1 MEFRNSDTGEVAL
14 TIDQAL
20 EQFCDSKQDCDYC
33 ELREPV
39 QQYKGT
45 RHPCHEYAR
54 ANQHEV
60 ARLMGYEVVEEN
72 PSVAIKNG
80 IQKISDAAKESA
92 KIIQDYLNEGRE
104 RDGDKCLSYEPK
116 RKSEFPARLR
126 KLREERRQSRAV
138 LAELCGLSR
147 GAIRYYERGERAPTM
162 DALIA
167 IADYF
172 EVSLDY
178 LTGRTNFR

>member
-1 MEFRNSDTGEVAL
+1 MLGANTLVNLEIITLCTVITYPRSDKEGSEMEINA
-14 TIDQAL
+14 
-20 EQFCDSKQDCDYC
+20 Y
-33 ELREPV
+33 PM
-39 QQYKGT
+39 
-45 RHPCHEYAR
+45 
-54 ANQHEV
+54 NQ
-60 ARLMGYEVVEEN
+60 
-72 PSVAIKNG
+72 
-80 IQKISDAAKESA
+80 
-92 KIIQDYLNEGRE
+92 NE
-104 RDGDKCLSYEPK
+104 
-116 RKSEFPARLR
+116 KSEFPARLR

>member
-1 MEFRNSDTGEVAL
+1 MGGTLWRKIDVPGANITGQSIVHPRKGQEFA
-14 TIDQAL
+14 TICWTTSA
-20 EQFCDSKQDCDYC
+20 EGSEMVTSAY
-33 ELREPV
+33 PM
-39 QQYKGT
+39 
-45 RHPCHEYAR
+45 
-54 ANQHEV
+54 NQ
-60 ARLMGYEVVEEN
+60 
-72 PSVAIKNG
+72 
-80 IQKISDAAKESA
+80 
-92 KIIQDYLNEGRE
+92 NE
-104 RDGDKCLSYEPK
+104 
-116 RKSEFPARLR
+116 KSEFPARLR
-126 KLREERRQSRAV
+126 KLREERRKSRAV

>member
-1 MEFRNSDTGEVAL
+1 MLGANTLVNLEIITLCTVITYPRSDKEGSEMEINA
-14 TIDQAL
+14 
-20 EQFCDSKQDCDYC
+20 Y
-33 ELREPV
+33 PM
-39 QQYKGT
+39 
-45 RHPCHEYAR
+45 
-54 ANQHEV
+54 NQ
-60 ARLMGYEVVEEN
+60 
-72 PSVAIKNG
+72 
-80 IQKISDAAKESA
+80 
-92 KIIQDYLNEGRE
+92 NE
-104 RDGDKCLSYEPK
+104 
-116 RKSEFPARLR
+116 KSEFPARLR

-167 IADYF
+167 IAYYF

>member
-1 MEFRNSDTGEVAL
+1 MGGALWREIGARGANITENSGITMQCAAITCWIPDTEGSETEIGAYL
-14 TIDQAL
+14 MN
-20 EQFCDSKQDCDYC
+20 
-33 ELREPV
+33 P
-39 QQYKGT
+39 
-45 RHPCHEYAR
+45 HE
-54 ANQHEV
+54 
-60 ARLMGYEVVEEN
+60 
-72 PSVAIKNG
+72 
-80 IQKISDAAKESA
+80 
-92 KIIQDYLNEGRE
+92 
-104 RDGDKCLSYEPK
+104 
-116 RKSEFPARLR
+116 KSEFPARLR